1 MASAVCLLG
10 FTGCSSIDAGTGRA
24 FQNAFI
30 ERMDPQPD
38 DDIVAAEPRLVPD
51 ETLATGA
58 RIKGSDLN
66 LSAIGIMS

>member
-38 DDIVAAEPRLVPD
+38 DDIVAANRD
-51 ETLATGA
+51 WYQM
-58 RIKGSDLN
+58 KH
-66 LSAIGIMS
+66 